1 MFITLTGG
9 DWSITI
15 ASSSREEEVDSGE
28 EMELASLCPTN
39 LSSLFS
45 RTKLLEIFDKSV
57 VFCGFPKLSF
67 KSGGEG
73 APVTRPPLDWVF
85 SLHGS
90 DGVFWQLLMLSASF
104 WTETEVLNDPVE
116 VNRDEDT
123 VGKDNTPEIKKI
135 WGLPLKWVF
144 LVMKYITSEIASF
157 MVELVLQTSQ
167 THFKVC
173 TILSNSNTICTLDHC
188 SH

>member
-1 MFITLTGG
+1 
-9 DWSITI
+9 
-15 ASSSREEEVDSGE
+15 
-28 EMELASLCPTN
+28 MELASLCPTN

-57 VFCGFPKLSF
+57 VFCGFPKHSF

-73 APVTRPPLDWVF
+73 APVTRPPLDLVF

-104 WTETEVLNDPVE
+104 WTETEVLNDPAE

-123 VGKDNTPEIKKI
+123 VGKDNTPEIKKL
-135 WGLPLKWVF
+135 WGYPSNESSL
-144 LVMKYITSEIASF
+144 
-157 MVELVLQTSQ
+157 LQNISQ
-167 THFKVC
+167 VKLQVSQWNYCSKHHKH
-173 TILSNSNTICTLDHC
+173 ILRCAQYCPILTQSAH
-188 SH
+188 

>member
-104 WTETEVLNDPVE
+104 WTETEVLNDPAE

-123 VGKDNTPEIKKI
+123 VGKDNTPEIKKL
-135 WGLPLKWVF
+135 WGYPSNESSL
-144 LVMKYITSEIASF
+144 
-157 MVELVLQTSQ
+157 LQNISQ
-167 THFKVC
+167 IKLQVSQWNYCSKHHKH
-173 TILSNSNTICTLDHC
+173 ILRCAQYCPILTQSAH
-188 SH
+188 

>member
-90 DGVFWQLLMLSASF
+90 VGVFWQLLMLSASF

-123 VGKDNTPEIKKI
+123 VGKDNTPEIKKNM
-135 WGLPLKWVF
+135 GVTPQMSLPCYKIYHKWNCKFHGGISAPNITNTFQGVH
-144 LVMKYITSEIASF
+144 YIVQF
-157 MVELVLQTSQ
+157 
-167 THFKVC
+167 
-173 TILSNSNTICTLDHC
+173 
-188 SH
+188 